1 SEFTIQMARAGAAVA
16 AGDIDTAGLERLKAA
31 TAGLPGQV
39 LAGKLNVA
47 QEQSVATFVAEAARK
62 LGGINVLVNNAG
74 VLRDGWLAR
83 RESGWIKKL
92 PTTQWSQVI
101 EVNLTGPYL
110 MAREVVGVMLERES
124 GGVMVNISSVTR
136 AGNPGQS
143 NYSASKAGLDALTR
157 TWALEL
163 AEHGI
168 RVGSIAPGLV
178 ETPILE
184 NISAAARAELIS
196 GIPLQR
202 VGNVHEIWLALKF
215 IIEC

>member
-1 SEFTIQMARAGAAVA
+1 MRIEEVKAIVTGAAGGFGSEFTIQMARAGAAVA

-74 VLRDGWLAR
+74 VLRDGGLAR

-143 NYSASKAGLDALTR
+143 NYS
-157 TWALEL
+157 
-163 AEHGI
+163 
-168 RVGSIAPGLV
+168 
-178 ETPILE
+178 
-184 NISAAARAELIS
+184 
-196 GIPLQR
+196 
-202 VGNVHEIWLALKF
+202 
-215 IIEC
+215 